1 MDDEGSASPRVS
13 EWGAHMM
20 IKARLCDLVD
30 LFSHPTSHV
39 SIHQPLSAEKRKLL
53 SL

>member
-1 MDDEGSASPRVS
+1 MDDEGSASPSVS

-30 LFSHPTSHV
+30 LFSHPIFARQHSSTAV
-39 SIHQPLSAEKRKLL
+39 G
-53 SL
+53 